1 MEQVPF
7 FAALGA
13 GVASFLSPC
22 VLPLVPVFLA
32 SLAGPEVLSGGAYRR
47 SKLFL
52 SSLSFVAGFG
62 LIFSLAGALAGFIGI
77 SLSPNSLAVRLLSG
91 ILLVVLGLVMLLALK
106 IPAFNYEAR
115 LNPRLGN
122 TSGYIRS
129 ALIGGSFALA
139 WTPCLSPILGGI
151 LMLALNSSTAL
162 KGALLLAVYSIGLG
176 LPFIIMGLAFSALYP
191 VIRRINKYSRYI
203 YIASGVALIT
213 TGVLILSGK
222 LDWLYI

>member
-1 MEQVPF
+1 MEQIPF
-7 FAALGA
+7 IAALGA

-32 SLAGPEVLSGGAYRR
+32 SLAGPEVLNNPAYER
-47 SKLFL
+47 SKLLF

-62 LIFSLAGALAGFIGI
+62 VIFTLAGALAGIIGI
-77 SLSPNSLAVRLLSG
+77 SLSPNSLVVRLLSG
-91 ILLVVLGLVMLLALK
+91 IVLIILGLIMLLALK

-162 KGALLLAVYSIGLG
+162 QGALLLAVYSIGLG
-176 LPFIIMGLAFSALYP
+176 LPFIVMGLAFTALHP
-191 VIRRINKYSRYI
+191 IIKRINKYSRYI
-203 YIASGVALIT
+203 YVASGFILI
-213 TGVLILSGK
+213 GAGILILSGK